1 MTDHKKKQGASA
13 PSVLHGPPY
22 PLLFSSMPCTP
33 FALSPAACLP
43 SLLPTLFFLP
53 PLYFLF
59 VLKPL
64 SGHLMTSDDV

>member
-1 MTDHKKKQGASA
+1 MTDHKKKTGGFSFLCSA
-13 PSVLHGPPY
+13 WAAVPF
-22 PLLFSSMPCTP
+22 FSSMPCTP
-33 FALSPAACLP
+33 FVLSPAACLP